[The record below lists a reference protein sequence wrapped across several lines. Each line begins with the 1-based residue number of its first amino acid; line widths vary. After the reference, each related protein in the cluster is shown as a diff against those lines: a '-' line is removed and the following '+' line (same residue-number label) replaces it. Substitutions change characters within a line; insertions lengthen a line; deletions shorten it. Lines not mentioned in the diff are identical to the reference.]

1 MKTVT
6 IALIGSGFAAE
17 FHAKAYSS
25 VSGIEVKIKYVVN
38 RNLDKARNLAV
49 KWKIPYVTSSYADVL
64 RDPEVDVVDIV
75 LPPSLHLTYAR
86 QAMEAGKHVV
96 CEKPLT
102 GYFGRSGDTEPI
114 GVNVS
119 KEAMYEALLRE
130 ITSARQWI
138 QNSPKNFFYAENY
151 LYAPGI
157 MRMADILRKKGSKIL
172 YMKGE
177 CGIRGS
183 TSPVAGHW
191 SQTGGGALIR
201 LGCHT
206 IAGMLWLKQQEASA
220 RGEIVS
226 VQSISADTG
235 RISGTISPHER
246 RHLTAAPMDVEEFA
260 AVTITFSDGSKAVS
274 LSSDSMLGGIQNR
287 IEVYTND
294 SAMQCNITPSNNLQT
309 YFLDQDRLEDVYI
322 SEQLKE
328 KTGWNQALVAE
339 EVLRGYRDQF
349 QDFVECIAYDRDPVS
364 GIELASETIRLVYAA
379 YVSAEAGCRVSFDE
393 KGRMLQIRQS

>member
-138 QNSPKNFFYAENY
+138 QNSPKNA
-151 LYAPGI
+151 AVCPS
-157 MRMADILRKKGSKIL
+157 D
-172 YMKGE
+172 
-177 CGIRGS
+177 
-183 TSPVAGHW
+183 
-191 SQTGGGALIR
+191 TGTRTHCAV
-201 LGCHT
+201 
-206 IAGMLWLKQQEASA
+206 IAGFLA
-220 RGEIVS
+220 
-226 VQSISADTG
+226 
-235 RISGTISPHER
+235 GTIFPSKISPH
-246 RHLTAAPMDVEEFA
+246 
-260 AVTITFSDGSKAVS
+260 I
-274 LSSDSMLGGIQNR
+274 
-287 IEVYTND
+287 
-294 SAMQCNITPSNNLQT
+294 
-309 YFLDQDRLEDVYI
+309 
-322 SEQLKE
+322 
-328 KTGWNQALVAE
+328 
-339 EVLRGYRDQF
+339 LRGSSSLF
-349 QDFVECIAYDRDPVS
+349 SSSPP
-364 GIELASETIRLVYAA
+364 
-379 YVSAEAGCRVSFDE
+379 
-393 KGRMLQIRQS
+393 M